1 VSLDA
6 QGKRRRTYKA
16 EDYATPYEKLK
27 SLPAASKYLKPGV
40 SFALLD
46 RLGQTMSDTE
56 SAKKMGRA
64 KAELLRRCKSESPTP
79 PKCS

>member
-6 QGKRRRTYKA
+6 RGKRRRIYKA

-27 SLPAASKYLKPGV
+27 SLPAASKHLKPGV

-46 RLGQTMSDTE
+46 QRGQTMSDTE

-64 KAELLRRCKSESPTP
+64 KAALLRQCKSESPVP